1 MNDATGTKI
10 GHVQLSGSPGRY
22 ELLIDGQRIECAERG
37 FSITFDGGVPIVT
50 MEVDAFDIDV
60 DLEGAKVRKLT
71 TACGWCG
78 KAVKP

>member
-37 FSITFDGGVPIVT
+37 FSITFDGGVPIVWPPALPNRPHPSIRE
-50 MEVDAFDIDV
+50 MWHEDV
-60 DLEGAKVRKLT
+60 V
-71 TACGWCG
+71 
-78 KAVKP
+78 